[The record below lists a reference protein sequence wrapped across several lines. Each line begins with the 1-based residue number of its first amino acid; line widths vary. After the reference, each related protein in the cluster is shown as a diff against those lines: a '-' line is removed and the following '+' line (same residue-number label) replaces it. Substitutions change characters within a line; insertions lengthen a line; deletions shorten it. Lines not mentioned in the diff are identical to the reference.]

1 MNQLQ
6 NETIF
11 ITGGAGF
18 IGSKLIEKLLPNNKI
33 IVFDNFF
40 RNSLRYKDYMNDPNI
55 TIVKGDILHLEDIQQ
70 SLHQA
75 TYIVHAAGIAGIDT
89 VTQNP
94 INTMKV
100 NMLGT
105 LHVLEAAS
113 KLSQCKKVICFST
126 SEVYGQRAFR
136 SSEHS
141 EAVLGAVGEARWTY
155 AVSKLASEHLAYSY
169 YKQLGLP
176 TVILRPFNIYG
187 PGQVGEGAIKL
198 MVEKALKNQPIYI
211 HGNGTQIRAWCYV
224 DDMVDAIYCALVNDS
239 ANGESFNIGNEKA
252 ITTIN
257 ELAQTII
264 RVLQSKSSIQHIDNS
279 TADIQ
284 LRIPDIKKAKELLHF
299 EAKIDLEEGIR
310 RTSKFI
316 ERENT

>member
-1 MNQLQ
+1 MNISETLN

-18 IGSKLIEKLLPNNKI
+18 IGSKLIGRLINENNV

-40 RNSLRYKDYMNDPNI
+40 RNSLKYKDYNNNSNL
-55 TIVKGDILHLEDIQQ
+55 TIINGDILNLSELKKAIKG
-70 SLHQA
+70 A

-89 VTQNP
+89 VTHNP
-94 INTMKV
+94 IKTMQV
-100 NMLGT
+100 NMIGT
-105 LHVLEAAS
+105 ANILEAAS
-113 KLSQCKKVICFST
+113 ELDNCKKVICFST

-136 SSEHS
+136 STEESD
-141 EAVLGAVGEARWTY
+141 AVLGAVGEARWTY

-169 YKQLGLP
+169 YKQLRLP

-198 MVEKALKNQPIYI
+198 MIENALNNETLYI

-224 DDMVDAIYCALVNDS
+224 DDMVEAIYCSLLNDS
-239 ANGESFNIGNEKA
+239 AIGESFNIGNVKS

-257 ELAQTII
+257 ELANTII
-264 RVLQSKSSIQHIDNS
+264 RVLKSKSNIQYITQT

-284 LRIPDIKKAKELLHF
+284 LRIPDIKKAKELLCF
-299 EAKIDLEEGIR
+299 EAKVDLEKGINL
-310 RTSKFI
+310 TAKYL
-316 ERENT
+316 T